1 MCPKKKLLTD
11 GMICLAYIAVNHERE
26 VWSNNLIVDTYNLWY
41 GSTYFFRQ
49 SSVMITDVVK
59 EKEGE
64 KRKTAANNS
73 RKTKILLLP

>member
-1 MCPKKKLLTD
+1 M
-11 GMICLAYIAVNHERE
+11 
-26 VWSNNLIVDTYNLWY
+26 WF

-49 SSVMITDVVK
+49 SSVMITDVFK
-59 EKEGE
+59 KKEGE

>member
-1 MCPKKKLLTD
+1 M
-11 GMICLAYIAVNHERE
+11 
-26 VWSNNLIVDTYNLWY
+26 WF

-49 SSVMITDVVK
+49 SSVMITDVFLK
-59 EKEGE
+59 KKEGE